1 MTVVLASTVSVSALA
16 ATEPIRLQLSLPA
29 PTGAHDIGTVS
40 LHLVDKARQDP
51 WWSTPHPRELM
62 ISVWYPAEPAV
73 GRWELAPWMPS
84 VALAYYRADLID
96 FIEHDPGITTP
107 PPPGSPPP
115 PPGTPPPP
123 PPDPLELSLDGVAF
137 PITHAREGAPVKRS
151 AQRYPVV
158 VFSPGY
164 AHDREQGTTLVEDL
178 ASHGY
183 VVVTISYTYEAN
195 EVEFPGGRVEL
206 GQHEPGNDLTANPLN
221 ALAIRKADTQ
231 FVLDKLAELEGGL
244 NPDAERRVLPAGL
257 RGCMDLT
264 KIGMFGHSMGGATT
278 AIMMAND
285 SRINAGI
292 NLDGSLIPENVSP
305 TTGTPEQ
312 IEAGLVLLAS
322 KISRPFMIMSSQG
335 LGPGQ
340 GGVSSSFYYN
350 LAGWRQ
356 FVSLVGS
363 THGSYTDDEPLLNEL
378 AIGGAIQKVGGGAVS
393 ADRWDGTID
402 PERAIAAERAYI
414 GAFFDLWL
422 RNSDNHLLD
431 GPSAEFPEAKFF

>member
-1 MTVVLASTVSVSALA
+1 
-16 ATEPIRLQLSLPA
+16 
-29 PTGAHDIGTVS
+29 
-40 LHLVDKARQDP
+40 
-51 WWSTPHPRELM
+51 
-62 ISVWYPAEPAV
+62 
-73 GRWELAPWMPS
+73 
-84 VALAYYRADLID
+84 
-96 FIEHDPGITTP
+96 
-107 PPPGSPPP
+107 
-115 PPGTPPPP
+115 
-123 PPDPLELSLDGVAF
+123 
-137 PITHAREGAPVKRS
+137 
-151 AQRYPVV
+151 
-158 VFSPGY
+158 
-164 AHDREQGTTLVEDL
+164 
-178 ASHGY
+178 
-183 VVVTISYTYEAN
+183 
-195 EVEFPGGRVEL
+195 
-206 GQHEPGNDLTANPLN
+206 
-221 ALAIRKADTQ
+221 
-231 FVLDKLAELEGGL
+231 
-244 NPDAERRVLPAGL
+244 
-257 RGCMDLT
+257 
-264 KIGMFGHSMGGATT
+264 MFGHSMGGATT